1 MSCHRTIYDA
11 CVTTPLLQVTTRM
24 NIIAVIPARYASTR
38 FPGKAL
44 AEIGGKPMIQH
55 VYERSA
61 RSRLINGVIV
71 ATDDERICSAVA
83 AFGGVY
89 RMTRSD
95 HETGTDRLAE
105 VAQQLDADIIVN
117 VQGDEPLIDPE
128 MIDQSIK
135 PFLDDPALRMGT
147 LKTRIRC
154 LHDFLSP
161 NVVKVVTDRDNNA
174 LYFSRSP
181 LPFFRD
187 KWQDLKDESFASGK
201 LLCYKHVGLYVY
213 RRDFL
218 VEFAAMPPTFLEISE
233 KLEQLRAI
241 ENGVRIRVVETEFE
255 SIGVDTPDDL
265 AKARECFKKRQQ

>member
-1 MSCHRTIYDA
+1 MKITAI
-11 CVTTPLLQVTTRM
+11 
-24 NIIAVIPARYASTR
+24 IPARYASTR

-55 VYERSA
+55 VYERTMKASLV
-61 RSRLINGVIV
+61 SEVIV
-71 ATDDERICSAVA
+71 ATDDERIQQAVIG
-83 AFGGVY
+83 FGGIC
-89 RMTRSD
+89 RMTRAD

-105 VAQQLDADIIVN
+105 VANGLEADIIVN
-117 VQGDEPLIDPE
+117 VQGDEPLIFPE
-128 MIDQSIK
+128 MIDQVIQ
-135 PFLDDPALRMGT
+135 PFLKDSSLKMGT
-147 LKTRIRC
+147 LKSRIRC

-161 NVVKVVTDRDNNA
+161 NVVKVVTDNAGNA

-187 KWQDLKDESFASGK
+187 KWQDLKDESFSSGK

-218 VEFAAMPPTFLEISE
+218 IDYAAMLPTFLEMSE
-233 KLEQLRAI
+233 KLEQLRAL
-241 ENGVRIRVVETEFE
+241 ENGVSIRVIETEFE

-265 AKARECFKKRQQ
+265 AKAKERFRKLL

>member
-1 MSCHRTIYDA
+1 MKIT
-11 CVTTPLLQVTTRM
+11 
-24 NIIAVIPARYASTR
+24 AVIPARFASTR

-55 VYERSA
+55 VYERTSQA
-61 RSRLINGVIV
+61 KLVSRVIV
-71 ATDDERICSAVA
+71 ATDDQRIADAVRMI
-83 AFGGVY
+83 GGEAI
-89 RMTRSD
+89 MTSGS

-105 VAQQLDADIIVN
+105 VAHGLDADIIVN
-117 VQGDEPLIDPE
+117 VQGDEPLIYPD
-128 MIDQSIK
+128 MIDQAIQ
-135 PFLDDPALRMGT
+135 PFLEDSELQMGT
-147 LKTRIRC
+147 LKTRIKC

-161 NVVKVVTDRDNNA
+161 NVVKVVTDNLGNA

-187 KWQDLKDESFASGK
+187 KWKDLKDESFCCGK

-218 VEFAAMPPTFLEISE
+218 LKFASMPPTFLEISE
-233 KLEQLRAI
+233 KLEQLRAV
-241 ENGVRIRVVETEFE
+241 ENGVRIRVIETEFE

-265 AKARECFKKRQQ
+265 AKAQERYRQLAK

>member
-1 MSCHRTIYDA
+1 
-11 CVTTPLLQVTTRM
+11 M
-24 NIIAVIPARYASTR
+24 NITAVIPARYASLR

-44 AEIGGKPMIQH
+44 ALIDGKPMIQH
-55 VYERSA
+55 VYERTA
-61 RSRLINGVIV
+61 RATLVSEVIV
-71 ATDDERICSAVA
+71 ATDDERIRQAVIS
-83 AFGGVY
+83 FGGNC

-105 VAQQLDADIIVN
+105 VAEGLEAEIIVN
-117 VQGDEPLIDPE
+117 VQGDEPLISPE
-128 MIDQSIK
+128 MIDQAIR
-135 PFLDDPALRMGT
+135 PFLSDPGLRMGT
-147 LKTRIRC
+147 LKTRIKC

-161 NVVKVVTDRDNNA
+161 NVVKVVCDREDNA

-187 KWQDLKDESFASGK
+187 KWQDLKDDSFASGK

-218 VEFAAMPPTFLEISE
+218 VEFAAMSPTFLEVAE
-233 KLEQLRAI
+233 KLEQLRAV
-241 ENGVRIRVVETEFE
+241 EHGVRIRVVETEFE

-265 AKARECFKKRQQ
+265 IKARERFKAIKK